1 MGLQLDD
8 ENVSNE
14 INIDEVNEQKK
25 IREKKTCNAVI
36 PINFIKNC
44 IDTLSI

>member
-1 MGLQLDD
+1 MNNFGGGFSPNQVVGGWVEVDD

-25 IREKKTCNAVI
+25 I
-36 PINFIKNC
+36 P
-44 IDTLSI
+44 